1 METGTSLQL
10 TVNNETVFT
19 HNQVW
24 FELNQK
30 YTEWGFLKHPYSNI
44 MSAFLAMY
52 QNYVANMGDQF
63 YRLFKG
69 MQKEYD
75 PTSNYSMIEIGADG
89 RKQSKKSNTDNTDS
103 VAGTKLSDVDVEKTG
118 SETLARTYNGK
129 QITDHFNNAF
139 NSGIS
144 ANGTNSARE
153 ETTMSNPSDTTT
165 FNGRKDSTKQ
175 GTEKTQ
181 SLASGQ
187 ETLSASGQSASA
199 GQSRN
204 TKTESYDNNVSV
216 DGAIIDATGEI
227 TTETL
232 ANLTDGTQ
240 HIFSRFGNIG
250 VATAADM
257 LMKEYEL
264 RKHNLLKEW
273 VHGFILEYCTYV
285 GSDE

>member
-1 METGTSLQL
+1 METGTNLQL

-30 YTEWGFLKHPYSNI
+30 YTEWGFLKHPDSNI
-44 MSAFLAMY
+44 MSAFLALY
-52 QNYVANMGDQF
+52 QNYVSNMGYQF

-103 VAGTKLSDVDVEKTG
+103 VAGTKISDVDVEKSG

-153 ETTMSNPSDTTT
+153 ETTMSAPTDTTSFT
-165 FNGRKDSTKQ
+165 GRKDSTKQ

-181 SLASGQ
+181 SLTVGDSSI
-187 ETLSASGQSASA
+187 SASGQSASA

-204 TKTESYDNNVSV
+204 TKTESYENNVSV

-232 ANLTDGTQ
+232 ENLTDGTQ